1 MSRSLTQIVGQT
13 NKITGEMKNSRDG
26 IQERN
31 KRLREYIIVHII
43 VYTVHSE
50 HTAILVCTT
59 NAVS

>member
-1 MSRSLTQIVGQT
+1 MSRSLAQIVGQT
-13 NKITGEMKNSRDG
+13 NKITVEMKNSRDG

-50 HTAILVCTT
+50 HTAILV
-59 NAVS
+59 